1 MRYPHALLLLPP
13 LLGGIL
19 GIARASHE
27 IPFTPEERARLGIS
41 VAAVTPAEST
51 TSERLPAEVRIPP
64 NQLQIVSAPLRG
76 LVSKLEA
83 ATEQH
88 VKAGEP
94 LAILLSPDLV
104 TRQRDF
110 LHALSTY
117 RVAAKALERDRTLAR
132 EGIIPKR
139 RLQETQA
146 SEQQA
151 RATLEAHRATLE
163 LAGMPKPAIERL
175 EWNTRLS
182 NQLIVYAPM
191 DGVILK
197 QLVAVGE
204 RVEQA
209 QPLYRLARID
219 PLWLDIRV
227 PIERLTG
234 VTPGAEVILSC
245 SQRTAR
251 VTMVGHTVDPESQ
264 TVLVRATVKPQ
275 ESCIR
280 PGQFTEVRIKLP
292 TPEVSYRIP
301 TSAVV
306 HVGPSTLVF
315 VDSPAGFIPT
325 PVQITGHEGDYDIVH
340 GELADA
346 KTVAVSGLAAIKAAW
361 QGKRP

>member
-1 MRYPHALLLLPP
+1 MRYPLVLLLSLAVF
-13 LLGGIL
+13 GGMP

-27 IPFTPEERARLGIS
+27 IPFSPEERARLGIS
-41 VAAVTPAEST
+41 VAEVTPAEST
-51 TSERLPAEVRIPP
+51 TSERLPAQVRIPP

-94 LAILLSPDLV
+94 LAVLLSPDLV
-104 TRQRDF
+104 TQQRDF

-139 RLQETQA
+139 RLQETLA
-146 SEQQA
+146 GEQQA
-151 RATLEAHRATLE
+151 RTTLEANRAALE
-163 LAGMPKPAIERL
+163 LAGMSKPAIARL
-175 EWNTRLS
+175 EQNSRLS
-182 NQLIVYAPM
+182 NQLTVDSPM
-191 DGVILK
+191 AGVILE

-234 VTPGAEVILSC
+234 VTPGAEVMLSC
-245 SQRTAR
+245 SQQSAR
-251 VTMVGHTVDPESQ
+251 VTMVGHTVDPDSQ
-264 TVLVRATVKPQ
+264 TVLVRAVVKPQ
-275 ESCIR
+275 EGCIR

-306 HVGPSTLVF
+306 HVGPTTLVF

-325 PVQITGHEGDYDIVH
+325 PVQVTGHEGDYDIVR

-361 QGKRP
+361 QGKGP